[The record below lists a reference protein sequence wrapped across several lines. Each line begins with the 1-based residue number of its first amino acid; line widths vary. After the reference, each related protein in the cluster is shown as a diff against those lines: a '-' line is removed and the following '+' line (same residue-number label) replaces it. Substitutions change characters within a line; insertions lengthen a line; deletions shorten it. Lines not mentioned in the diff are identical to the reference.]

1 MSTISKLTRPF
12 FIFVLL
18 LILGTLN
25 GSSITLDQALRE
37 AVSSHPLLAI
47 SANRIES
54 TEGKRIQAGLRPNP
68 LFVYQTEDFRTW
80 QSPGHRFWQDAD
92 HFFYLQQTFET
103 ASKRAR
109 RLDVALANQ
118 RRAEI
123 EVTLQKQMI
132 AAKVRAAFWD
142 STGAL
147 KRAAT
152 LRQAVKNLAEITEY
166 HRIQVKEGAMAE
178 ADLLRVEL
186 EENKISLLANSAD
199 IDAQRQL
206 IRLQREMGRSDI
218 TPVTIEDSLLDAPV
232 SFHFSSLESA
242 LAQRAE
248 IQLARQIIQLASAQ
262 IGLETALA
270 TPNIDGVG
278 GYKRSKNFDTIL
290 WGFQVQL
297 PAFNRNQGN
306 IASAT
311 AEDRLAHS
319 ALRSTEALIQSEYSG
334 ALREVELRNRQ
345 LEGSVLPLRVRAA
358 ESARLVREAYRLG
371 GADLLRLIDAQR
383 NLLDTE
389 QLYIDSLLALRQ
401 AEASLQSATG
411 LLP

>member
-1 MSTISKLTRPF
+1 MGRLTRPYYS
-12 FIFVLL
+12 FVLL
-18 LILGTLN
+18 LFLGTSN
-25 GSSITLDQALRE
+25 GRSITLDQALRE
-37 AVSSHPLLAI
+37 AVTSHPVLAI
-47 SANRIES
+47 NANRIES
-54 TEGKRIQAGLRPNP
+54 AEGKRIQAGLRPNP

-80 QSPGHRFWQDAD
+80 SSPGHRFWQDAD

-123 EVTLQKQMI
+123 ELTLQKQMI

-142 STGAL
+142 ATGAL
-147 KRAAT
+147 KREAT

-186 EENKISLLANSAD
+186 EENKILLLANSAE

-206 IRLQREMGRSDI
+206 IRLQREMGRSEI
-218 TPVTIEDSLLDAPV
+218 APITIEDSILDAPV
-232 SFHFSSLESA
+232 SFRPSSIESA
-242 LAQRAE
+242 FAQRAE
-248 IQLARQIIQLASAQ
+248 ILLARQIIQIASAQ
-262 IGLETALA
+262 VGLETALA

-278 GYKRSKNFDTIL
+278 GYKRSKNFDTVL
-290 WGFQVQL
+290 WGFQMQL

-311 AEDRLAHS
+311 AEDRLAHN
-319 ALRSTEALIQSEYSG
+319 ALRSTEALIQSEFAG
-334 ALREVELRNRQ
+334 AVREVELRSRQ
-345 LEGSVLPLRVRAA
+345 LEVSVLPLRVRAA
-358 ESARLVREAYRLG
+358 ESARLVKEAYRLG
-371 GADLLRLIDAQR
+371 GADLLRLLDSQR

-389 QLYIDSLLALRQ
+389 QLYIDALLALRQ
-401 AEASLQSATG
+401 AEATLQSATG

>member
-1 MSTISKLTRPF
+1 MNRSQLSF
-12 FIFVLL
+12 GLL
-18 LILGTLN
+18 LFFLLPPAVA
-25 GSSITLDQALRE
+25 ITLDQALRE
-37 AVSSHPLLAI
+37 AVSTHPLLAVN
-47 SANRIES
+47 ANRIES
-54 TEGKRIQAGLRPNP
+54 AEGKRIQAGLRPNP

-80 QSPGHRFWQDAD
+80 SSPGHRFWQDAD

-123 EVTLQKQMI
+123 ELTLQKQMI

-142 STGAL
+142 ATGAL
-147 KRAAT
+147 KREAT

-186 EENKISLLANSAD
+186 EENKILLLANSAE

-206 IRLQREMGRSDI
+206 IRLQREMGRSEI
-218 TPVTIEDSLLDAPV
+218 APITIEDSILDAPV
-232 SFHFSSLESA
+232 SFRPSSIESA

-248 IQLARQIIQLASAQ
+248 ILLARQIIQIASAQ
-262 IGLETALA
+262 VGLETALA

-278 GYKRSKNFDTIL
+278 GYKRSKNFDTVL
-290 WGFQVQL
+290 WGFQMQL

-311 AEDRLAHS
+311 AEDRLAHN
-319 ALRSTEALIQSEYSG
+319 ALRSTEALIQSEFAG
-334 ALREVELRNRQ
+334 AVREVELRSRQ
-345 LEGSVLPLRVRAA
+345 LEVSVLPLRVRAA
-358 ESARLVREAYRLG
+358 ESARLVKEAYRLG
-371 GADLLRLIDAQR
+371 GADLLRLLDSQR

-389 QLYIDSLLALRQ
+389 QLYIDALLALRQ
-401 AEASLQSATG
+401 AEATLQSATG

>member
-1 MSTISKLTRPF
+1 LNRSQLSF
-12 FIFVLL
+12 GLL
-18 LILGTLN
+18 LFFLLPPAVA
-25 GSSITLDQALRE
+25 ITLDQALRE
-37 AVSSHPLLAI
+37 AVSTHPLLAVN
-47 SANRIES
+47 ANRIES
-54 TEGKRIQAGLRPNP
+54 AEGKRIQAGLRPNP

-80 QSPGHRFWQDAD
+80 SSPGHRFWQDAD

-123 EVTLQKQMI
+123 ELTLQKQMI

-142 STGAL
+142 ATGAL
-147 KRAAT
+147 KREAT

-186 EENKISLLANSAD
+186 EENKILLLANSAE

-206 IRLQREMGRSDI
+206 IRLQREMGRSEI
-218 TPVTIEDSLLDAPV
+218 APITIEDSILDAPV
-232 SFHFSSLESA
+232 SFRPSSIESA

-248 IQLARQIIQLASAQ
+248 ILLARQIIQIASAQ
-262 IGLETALA
+262 VGLETALA

-278 GYKRSKNFDTIL
+278 GYKRSKNFDTVL
-290 WGFQVQL
+290 WGFQMQL

-311 AEDRLAHS
+311 AEDRLAHN
-319 ALRSTEALIQSEYSG
+319 ALRSTEALIQSEFAG
-334 ALREVELRNRQ
+334 AVREVELRSRQ
-345 LEGSVLPLRVRAA
+345 LEVSVLPLRVRAA
-358 ESARLVREAYRLG
+358 ESARLVKEAYRLG
-371 GADLLRLIDAQR
+371 GADLLRLLDSQR

-389 QLYIDSLLALRQ
+389 QLYIDALLALRQ
-401 AEASLQSATG
+401 AEATLQSATG

>member
-1 MSTISKLTRPF
+1 MNRSHLSLVF
-12 FIFVLL
+12 LAVCLL
-18 LILGTLN
+18 PQAAA
-25 GSSITLDQALRE
+25 ITLEEALRE
-37 AVSSHPLLAI
+37 ATTSHPLLAI
-47 SANRIES
+47 NANRIES
-54 TEGKRIQAGLRPNP
+54 AEGKRIQAGLRPNP

-103 ASKRAR
+103 AAKRAR

-123 EVTLQKQMI
+123 ELTLQKQMI

-142 STGAL
+142 ATGAL
-147 KRAAT
+147 KREAT
-152 LRQAVKNLAEITEY
+152 LRQAVKNLSEITEY

-186 EENKISLLANSAD
+186 EENKISLLANAAA

-206 IRLQREMGRSDI
+206 IRLQREMGRGEI
-218 TPVTIEDSLLDAPV
+218 TPITIEDSILNAPV
-232 SFHFSSLESA
+232 STSTASLVAA
-242 LAQRAE
+242 LSQRAE
-248 IQLARQIIQLASAQ
+248 IQLARQIILIASAQ
-262 IGLETALA
+262 VGLETALA

-334 ALREVELRNRQ
+334 ALREVELRSRQ
-345 LEGSVLPLRVRAA
+345 LETSVLPLRVRAA
-358 ESARLVREAYRLG
+358 ESARLVKEAYRLG
-371 GADLLRLIDAQR
+371 GADLLRLLDAQR

-411 LLP
+411 LLQ